1 MIAIRYERGVHLPAL
16 DLWLDPWD
24 EQSTAFVSHAHSDHI
39 GNHREVILST
49 ITAKLM
55 TARLPGNRV
64 EHQLEFRVPFSFR
77 NAQLTLYPAGHI
89 YGSAQ
94 AHVLFEDQSLLYTGD
109 FKLRKGKSSEPIE
122 WCKSDTLIMETTYGL
137 PRYVF
142 PPTDQVVAQLVK
154 FCAEAIEED
163 TTPILFGYSLG
174 KAQEILAALF
184 GSGFRVLLHPTVF
197 RMTKLYEALQDRLP
211 PYSLYR
217 PQDLPGSVLIC
228 PPGAIR
234 TRLVQSIKSRRTA
247 MLTGWALNPGANY
260 RFQCDAAFPL
270 SDHADYSDLLKY
282 VELVQPQRVFTLHGY
297 AHEFAEDL
305 RRRGL
310 EAWALGEDNQLELA
324 VTLSVPEVP
333 APSDFVSSGDDSGQ
347 FGRLVE
353 VCEAISQA
361 SGKLQKID
369 ILSNYLRNLEPND
382 LKAASI
388 YLTGHAFSQA
398 DARVLQVGWA
408 VVRKSLMQTAAI
420 SELEFRRISAGYGDA
435 GRIAYEVLLGKTT
448 PRPFSIAE
456 VKAQFEKLE
465 QASGPAAKTA
475 LLTAWLTELDAARGS
490 YVIRILTGDLRIGL
504 KEGLVEESIAAAFAA
519 EPEQVREAHMLTG
532 DLGETAVLALRRSLD
547 SASVNLF
554 RPIKSM
560 LGIAEPTADAIAK
573 RLNDDF
579 REPRAIAE
587 QKLDGVRAQL
597 HAGRD
602 QARVYSRDLHDI
614 SDQFPE
620 LTNLKFSQP
629 MILDGEI
636 LAYDQE
642 RKLTF
647 FDLQRRLGRKRH
659 LDLFETN
666 DIPIVFVA
674 FDLLWL
680 DGMSLLK
687 EALHRRRSLLESLEL
702 PNRVHRSHVR
712 LVSTADEIEAAFV
725 AARRAGNEGLMI
737 KDPDSLYQ
745 PGRRGGSWI
754 KLKKELATLDVVVV
768 AAEQGHGKRSHL
780 LSDYTFALRNEETQA
795 LETIGK
801 AYSGLTDSEIE
812 ELTEHF
818 HKTTVRLRGRL
829 HEVFPEV
836 VLEVAFDSIQ
846 PSARHSSGLALR
858 FPRIKSIRRDKTV
871 DGIDT
876 VETARQLVATSG
888 VF

>member
-1 MIAIRYERGVHLPAL
+1 
-16 DLWLDPWD
+16 
-24 EQSTAFVSHAHSDHI
+24 
-39 GNHREVILST
+39 
-49 ITAKLM
+49 
-55 TARLPGNRV
+55 
-64 EHQLEFRVPFSFR
+64 
-77 NAQLTLYPAGHI
+77 NAQITLYPAGHI

-94 AHVLFEDQSLLYTGD
+94 AHVLFEDQTLLYTGD
-109 FKLRKGKSSEPIE
+109 FKLRQGKSAEPIE
-122 WCKSDTLIMETTYGL
+122 WRKSDILIMETTYGL
-137 PRYVF
+137 PRYIF

-184 GSGFRVLLHPTVF
+184 GSGLRILLHPAIF

-228 PPGAIR
+228 PPSANR
-234 TRLVQSIKSRRTA
+234 TRLVQSIKARKTA

-282 VELVQPQRVFTLHGY
+282 VDLVQPQRVFTLHGY

-305 RRRGL
+305 RRRGV

-324 VTLSVPEVP
+324 VTLSVPELPVP
-333 APSDFVSSGDDSGQ
+333 ADFATIADNSCA
-347 FGRLVE
+347 FGRFVE
-353 VCEAISQA
+353 VCEAISQVT
-361 SGKLQKID
+361 GKLQKVD
-369 ILSNYLRNLEPND
+369 ILSGYLSSLEPDD

-398 DARVLQVGWA
+398 DARVLQIGWA
-408 VVRKSLMQTAAI
+408 VVRKSLMQAAGI

-435 GRIAYEVLLGKTT
+435 GKIAYEVLLGKTT
-448 PRPFSIAE
+448 PRPYSIAE
-456 VKAQFEKLE
+456 VKERFEKLE

-504 KEGLVEESIAAAFAA
+504 REGLVEESIAAAFSA
-519 EPEQVREAHMLTG
+519 ELDQVREAHMLIG
-532 DLGETAVLALRRSLD
+532 DLGETAVLALQHSLD

-573 RLNDDF
+573 RLSHDF
-579 REPRAIAE
+579 RQPQAIAE
-587 QKLDGVRAQL
+587 QKLDGIRAQL

-602 QARVYSRDLHDI
+602 QVRVYSRDLHDI

-620 LTNLKFSQP
+620 LTNLKFSHP
-629 MILDGEI
+629 VILDGEI

-647 FDLQRRLGRKRH
+647 FDLQRRLGRKRD

-666 DIPIVFVA
+666 DVPVVFVA

-680 DGMSLLK
+680 DGVSLLK
-687 EALHRRRSLLESLEL
+687 ESLQHRRSLLETLKL
-702 PNRVHRSHVR
+702 PDLVHRSHIR
-712 LVSTADEIEAAFV
+712 LVSTAYEIEAAFV
-725 AARRAGNEGLMI
+725 ASRRAGNEGLMV

-780 LSDYTFALRNEETQA
+780 LSDYTFALRNEETET

-818 HKTTVRLRGRL
+818 RKTTVRLRGRL
-829 HEVFPEV
+829 HEVFPGV

-871 DGIDT
+871 DEIDT
-876 VETARQLVATSG
+876 VETAKQLVATSG
-888 VF
+888 LF

>member
-1 MIAIRYERGVHLPAL
+1 MIAIRYERGVYLPAI

-49 ITAKLM
+49 ITARLM

-77 NAQLTLYPAGHI
+77 NAQVTLYPAGHI

-94 AHVLFEDQSLLYTGD
+94 AHVLFEGQSLLYTGD
-109 FKLRKGKSSEPIE
+109 FKLRQGKSAEPIE
-122 WCKSDTLIMETTYGL
+122 WCRSDTLIMETTYGL
-137 PRYVF
+137 PRYIF
-142 PPTDQVVAQLVK
+142 PPTDQVIAQLVK
-154 FCAEAIEED
+154 FCVEAIEED

-184 GSGFRVLLHPTVF
+184 GSGLRVLLHPAVF

-228 PPGAIR
+228 PPSANR
-234 TRLVQSIKSRRTA
+234 TRLVQSIKPRRTA

-260 RFQCDAAFPL
+260 RFQCDVAFPL

-282 VELVQPQRVFTLHGY
+282 VELVQPRRVFTLHGY
-297 AHEFAEDL
+297 ASEFAEDL
-305 RRRGL
+305 RRRGM

-324 VTLSVPEVP
+324 VTLSVPEVQ
-333 APSDFVSSGDDSGQ
+333 APSDFASIADDRCA
-347 FGRLVE
+347 FGRFVE
-353 VCEAISQA
+353 VCEAISRVT
-361 SGKLQKID
+361 GKIQKID
-369 ILSNYLRNLEPND
+369 ILSDYLRTLEPD
-382 LKAASI
+382 HLKAASI
-388 YLTGHAFSQA
+388 YFTGHAFSQA
-398 DARVLQVGWA
+398 DARVLQIGWA
-408 VVRKSLMQTAAI
+408 VVRKSLIQAAGI

-435 GRIAYEVLLGKTT
+435 GKIAYEVLLGKTSR
-448 PRPFSIAE
+448 RPFSIAE
-456 VKAQFEKLE
+456 VKERFEKLE

-504 KEGLVEESIAAAFAA
+504 REGLVEESIAAAFGA
-519 EPEQVREAHMLTG
+519 EPDQVREAHMLTG
-532 DLGETAVLALRRSLD
+532 DLGETAVLALRHSLD
-547 SASVNLF
+547 SASVSLF

-573 RLNDDF
+573 RLDHDF
-579 REPRAIAE
+579 RAPRAIAE
-587 QKLDGVRAQL
+587 QKLDGIRAQL
-597 HAGRD
+597 HAARD
-602 QARVYSRDLHDI
+602 QVRIYSRDLHDI

-620 LTNLKFSQP
+620 LTNLEFSHP
-629 MILDGEI
+629 LILDGEI

-666 DIPIVFVA
+666 DVPVVFVA

-680 DGMSLLK
+680 DGVSLLK
-687 EALHRRRSLLESLEL
+687 EPLHRRRSLLESLKL
-702 PNRVHRSHVR
+702 PHRVHRSHIR
-712 LVSTADEIEAAFV
+712 LVSAADEIEAAFV
-725 AARRAGNEGLMI
+725 ASRRAGNEGLMV

-780 LSDYTFALRNEETQA
+780 LSDYTFAVRNEETEA

-818 HKTTVRLRGRL
+818 RKSTVRLRGRL

-846 PSARHSSGLALR
+846 PSSRHSSGLALR

-871 DGIDT
+871 DEIDT
-876 VETARQLVATSG
+876 VETAKQLVATSG

>member
-1 MIAIRYERGVHLPAL
+1 MIAIRYERGVQLPAL

-24 EQSTAFVSHAHSDHI
+24 DRPTAFVSHAHSDHI

-55 TARLPGNRV
+55 MARLPGKRI
-64 EHQLEFRVPFSFR
+64 EHRLDFRVPFSFR
-77 NAQLTLYPAGHI
+77 HAQLTLYPAGHI

-94 AHVLFEDQSLLYTGD
+94 VHVLFENQSLLYTGD
-109 FKLRKGKSSEPIE
+109 FKLRKGKSAEPIE
-122 WCKSDTLIMETTYGL
+122 AVRSDTLVMETTYGL

-142 PPTDQVVAQLVK
+142 PPTDQVIAEVVK
-154 FCAEAIEED
+154 FCTETIEENA
-163 TTPILFGYSLG
+163 TPILFGYSLG

-184 GSGFRVLLHPTVF
+184 GSGFRILLHPTIF
-197 RMTKLYEALQDRLP
+197 RMTKLYETLQDRLP
-211 PYSLYR
+211 PYSVFR
-217 PQDLPGSVLIC
+217 AEDLPGSVFIC
-228 PPGAIR
+228 PPSANR

-247 MLTGWALNPGANY
+247 MLTGWALNPGVNH

-270 SDHADYSDLLKY
+270 SDHADYPDLLKY
-282 VELVQPQRVFTLHGY
+282 IELVQPRRVFTLHGY
-297 AHEFAEDL
+297 ASEFAEDL
-305 RRRGL
+305 RRRGV

-324 VTLSVPEVP
+324 VTVSIPEMP
-333 APSDFVSSGDDSGQ
+333 APTGLVAMVNERCD
-347 FGRLVE
+347 FGRFVA

-361 SGKLQKID
+361 TGKLRKIEL
-369 ILSNYLRNLEPND
+369 LSTYLRSLDVDD

-388 YLTGHAFSQA
+388 YLTGQVFPRAN
-398 DARVLQVGWA
+398 DRVLQIGWA
-408 VVRKSLMQTAAI
+408 VVRKSLMQVVAI

-435 GRIAYEVLLGKTT
+435 GRVAYEVLLGRTT
-448 PRPFSIAE
+448 PRPFTIAE

-465 QASGPAAKTA
+465 QASGPTAKTA

-490 YVIRILTGDLRIGL
+490 YVIRILSGDLRIGL
-504 KEGLVEESIAAAFAA
+504 REGLVEESIAAAFSA
-519 EPEQVREAHMLTG
+519 ELDQVREAHMLTG

-560 LGIAEPTADAIAK
+560 LAIAEPTATAVAK
-573 RLNDDF
+573 RIVSDF
-579 REPRAIAE
+579 KQPQALAE
-587 QKLDGVRAQL
+587 QKLDGIRAQL
-597 HAGRD
+597 HVGKDRS
-602 QARVYSRDLHDI
+602 QVYSRDLRDI
-614 SDQFPE
+614 SEEFPE
-620 LTNLKFSQP
+620 LTHLKFPQTI
-629 MILDGEI
+629 ILDGEI
-636 LAYDQE
+636 VAFDRG

-659 LDLFETN
+659 LDLFEVN
-666 DIPIVFVA
+666 DVPIVYVA

-680 DGMSLLK
+680 DGKSLLK
-687 EALHRRRSLLESLEL
+687 EPLGQRRSLLESIEL
-702 PNRVHRSHVR
+702 PKLLRRSNVR
-712 LVSTADEIEAAFV
+712 IVSTAEEIESAFV

-768 AAEQGHGKRSHL
+768 AAEQGHGKRSHV
-780 LSDYTFALRNEETQA
+780 LSDYTFALRNEVTQA

-818 HKTTVRLRGRL
+818 RKTTVRQRGRL

-836 VLEVAFDSIQ
+836 VLEVAFDSVQ
-846 PSARHSSGLALR
+846 PSSRHSSGFALR
-858 FPRIKSIRRDKTV
+858 FPRIKAIRRDKTV
-871 DGIDT
+871 NDIDT
-876 VETARQLVATSG
+876 VEAAKQLVDTNN
-888 VF
+888 VV